1 MVFDQDSVN
10 DPLVRN
16 QLKIAQLDS
25 REKTLRRQLNEYLL
39 KTNRLEEELAN
50 TQTAIKSSEDTNL
63 RLKQEYIKAVEN
75 VKRLEIAT
83 SSVLTRKQA
92 ALLKAESEN
101 LRIENTQLRGAL
113 NTFRN
118 LHEAAVR
125 EAKTLRVS
133 IGRSDDENTHLRK
146 EVREL
151 QSLTDENA
159 LIGKLF
165 NQVLAE
171 KWTEA
176 AFNKKYETMHDDL
189 RKSRSDLNDLETKLK
204 KKEEELIDF
213 ENSATAKIQS
223 LEKQLFEANL
233 AINPTI
239 PLSKIEELN
248 LALKRI
254 SNQKVELE
262 IANKKLRADFSECQ
276 IRLDSYMLREQNL
289 KSLEASLKGA
299 YSDELSQKVIE
310 LSEKLSSFK
319 LAELKAQREAS
330 MLKEREEYYMRVNK
344 GQNSQIA
351 ALEEQVVHHMNHLN
365 ERENFWRQRHN
376 DQMKLLTRQEPAAT
390 QQTSPPKRLPTT
402 PSNEEVRR
410 IVSDGIVSMD
420 NIDSQRGHQP
430 LSKARDIS
438 ASFIDSEMQILRDKI
453 RFLEDDVKYKD
464 LKIQKLEKEVDSK
477 QVGVNYRTDN
487 IETHVINDLESK
499 TRDIAQAAQ
508 HTVMTLQTMIEEKN
522 HIIQEKENKIDRLQA
537 ELSDKSKSLSK
548 LELDNDFL
556 QKKQAIE
563 DRARMNVE
571 QYTALK
577 TIDKMSKM
585 DLKDTQ
591 KVIADYE
598 NKLRLLADQL
608 MEAESVNKELM
619 QNLRTNKAELHVV
632 KGNKSFEANMSEIDK
647 LKKDNQTMTN
657 LYKKKCLEVKNL
669 NEVLMKYTKD
679 LENKQEEISK
689 IKVEEGH
696 KVIAAKNEGGNFEE
710 KIAVLS
716 KKYTAVSEQL
726 KEEKKQLQE
735 FKKSEIK
742 FNERISELNDK
753 ISKLTEMNTKLK
765 DENAKLT
772 AKRLTSAAPVPPSP
786 AGNNSSLKRP
796 SSVQKNPQP
805 SSTNLPALQP
815 GTLKPASRAGE
826 ADEREVAEL
835 KEERRLLIDEIS
847 DLRKKMASG
856 PGTQDFIDED
866 GNLYVKGSMSF
877 KGLDEVVSVLR
888 KYREHAGPK
897 LNYFAAMKRA
907 DPRRIGS
914 APADKIFAELEAV
927 GARFSERN
935 KRIVQDYLPKDA
947 GGLVDYK
954 ALYYQVSGGC
964 KDFSV
969 GINRE
974 DLIPQVKEK
983 PMRAQKDTSGIH
995 TAVLDKNL
1003 DLLKKKLLDKDK
1015 EVAELAKQVRNWKQ
1029 TALGYEAELKEKT
1042 NVGRGRLEKGST
1054 VENVIKLNRGEN
1066 LKQIQDLEEQI
1077 RTLKKDM
1084 KFEIDKREQVIK
1096 EVQEDLSRRT
1106 YEMTLAHSEVQNL
1119 RSQLNRLTGAKLSPE
1134 QLQAEREK
1142 EKELLVASLMERLE
1156 KSRKAE
1162 EELRNKLRSIERE
1175 NIELKHVKEGI
1186 DTKLE
1191 NLNREIRDLRNKKL
1205 QD

>member
-1 MVFDQDSVN
+1 MVFDQDPTS

-25 REKTLRRQLNEYLL
+25 REKTLKRQLNEYLL

-50 TQTAIKSSEDTNL
+50 SQNAVKSCEDTNL

-75 VKRLEIAT
+75 AKRLEIAAG
-83 SSVLTRKQA
+83 SALPKKQA
-92 ALLKAESEN
+92 ALIKAESEN
-101 LRIENTQLRGAL
+101 LRLENTQLRGAL

-146 EVREL
+146 EIREL
-151 QSLTDENA
+151 QSLSDENA

-176 AFNKKYETMHDDL
+176 AFNKKYETMHDEL
-189 RKSRSDLNDLETKLK
+189 RKARSDASDQETKLK
-204 KKEEELIDF
+204 KKEAELIDL
-213 ENSATAKIQS
+213 ENSATTKIQA

-262 IANKKLRADFSECQ
+262 IANKQLRADFAECQ
-276 IRLDSYMLREQNL
+276 IRLDSYVLREQNL
-289 KSLEASLKGA
+289 RTLEASLKGA

-310 LSEKLSSFK
+310 LSEKLSTFK
-319 LAELKAQREAS
+319 LAEMKALREAAT
-330 MLKEREEYYMRVNK
+330 LKEREEYYMRVNK
-344 GQNSQIA
+344 GQTAQIA

-376 DQMKLLTRQEPAAT
+376 DQMKLLTRQESGPT
-390 QQTSPPKRLPTT
+390 QQAAPQKRPPTT
-402 PSNEEVRR
+402 PSHDEVRR
-410 IVSDGIVSMD
+410 IVSDGMISMD
-420 NIDSQRGHQP
+420 NIDSQRGLQP
-430 LSKARDIS
+430 LSKARDVS
-438 ASFIDSEMQILRDKI
+438 ASYIDSEMQILRDKI
-453 RFLEDDVKYKD
+453 KFLEDDVKYKD
-464 LKIQKLEKEVDSK
+464 LKIQKLEKEADTR
-477 QVGVNYRTDN
+477 QIGVNYRSDN
-487 IETHVINDLESK
+487 VETHVINDLETK

-508 HTVMTLQTMIEEKN
+508 HTVVMLQTIIEEKN
-522 HIIQEKENKIDRLQA
+522 QLIHEKEHKIDRLQA
-537 ELSDKSKSLSK
+537 ELADKSKQLSK
-548 LELDNDFL
+548 LELDNEFL

-598 NKLRLLADQL
+598 NKLKLLADQL
-608 MEAESVNKELM
+608 IEAEAVNKELM
-619 QNLRTNKAELHVV
+619 QTLRTNKAELNHV
-632 KGNKSFEANMSEIDK
+632 KDNKSLSENILEIEK
-647 LKKDNQTMTN
+647 LKKDHQTMTN
-657 LYKKKCLEVKNL
+657 MYKKKCLEVKNL

-679 LENKQEEISK
+679 LEAKQDEISK
-689 IKVEEGH
+689 IRVEEGH
-696 KVIAAKNEGGNFEE
+696 KLIAVKNEGGNYEE

-716 KKYTAVSEQL
+716 KKYTTVSEQL

-742 FNERISELNDK
+742 FNERIAELNDK
-753 ISKLTEMNTKLK
+753 LSKLTEANTKLK
-765 DENAKLT
+765 DENAKLAAKKLT
-772 AKRLTSAAPVPPSP
+772 AGAPVPQSP
-786 AGNNSSLKRP
+786 APSAASKRP
-796 SSVQKNPQP
+796 TSVQRNPQP
-805 SSTNLPALQP
+805 SSTNLPAL
-815 GTLKPASRAGE
+815 PASSLRPAARSGE

-835 KEERRLLIDEIS
+835 KEERRQLLEEVA
-847 DLRKKMASG
+847 DLRRKQAAG

-866 GNLYVKGSMSF
+866 GHLYLQGAMSF
-877 KGLDEVVSVLR
+877 KSLDEVVAVLR
-888 KYREHAGPK
+888 RFQEHAGPK
-897 LNYFAAMKRA
+897 LNYFAVLKRA
-907 DPRRIGS
+907 DPRRIGC
-914 APADKIFAELEAV
+914 APADKIFAELDSV
-927 GARFSERN
+927 GARFSDRN
-935 KRIVQDYLPKDA
+935 KRIVQEHLPKDA

-954 ALYYQVSGGC
+954 ALCYLVAGGR
-964 KDFSV
+964 KDFTV
-969 GINRE
+969 GVNRE
-974 DLIPQVKEK
+974 DLAPQVRDK
-983 PMRAQKDTSGIH
+983 PLRPQKDASGVH

-1003 DLLKKKLLDKDK
+1003 DLLKKKLLDKEK
-1015 EVAELAKQVRNWKQ
+1015 EVAELTKQLRNWKQ

-1042 NVGRGRLEKGST
+1042 NAGRGRLEKGST

-1084 KFEIDKREQVIK
+1084 KFEVDKREQLIK

-1119 RSQLNRLTGAKLSPE
+1119 RGQLARLTGAKLAPE

-1175 NIELKHVKEGI
+1175 NIDLKHVKEGI

-1191 NLNREIRDLRNKKL
+1191 NLNRELRELRNKKP